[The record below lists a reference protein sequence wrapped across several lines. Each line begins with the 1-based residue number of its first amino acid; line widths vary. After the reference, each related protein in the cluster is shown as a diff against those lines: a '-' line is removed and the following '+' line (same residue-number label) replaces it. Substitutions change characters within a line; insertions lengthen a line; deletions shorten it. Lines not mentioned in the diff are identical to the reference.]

1 MTLAAAVTGVDVT
14 VGIGADGTGWDEDVV
29 VGIGAGRDVK
39 DGVGALIMGV
49 TTGTESS
56 MDLSL

>member
-1 MTLAAAVTGVDVT
+1 MTLAAVVAGMDVT

-29 VGIGAGRDVK
+29 VGIRAGRDVE

-49 TTGTESS
+49 TTGTELSV
-56 MDLSL
+56 DLSL